1 MSKTSC
7 FADEILESH
16 ENDTLEA
23 DYLLRDI
30 TLANRKPNHA
40 ESVFFQQKLGWS
52 EKQVNDQMRRMNS
65 VLRLQAIAGTP
76 ADRQA
81 STTEAETSADVLS
94 KEEPKLESKIAE
106 LQTKLEGLRRD
117 SRLSEKRVEEQS
129 QAVLQLRALV
139 PTHVMQ
145 RVQSEVGTIA
155 NTLRREV
162 LDVESRISELQC
174 CLTPAKYADENSYLE
189 ALKRSFRDAVT
200 VIDADRIRV
209 IKLSPAWAVIRR
221 EIEVELFD
229 LQAQLPDMRAAHAA
243 ALEAAEAPLDYYSSN
258 QPAS

>member
-81 STTEAETSADVLS
+81 ATTEAETSADILA
-94 KEEPKLESKIAE
+94 KEQPKLESKISE
-106 LQTKLEGLRRD
+106 LQSKLEALQRD
-117 SRLSEKRVEEQS
+117 ARLSQKRCEEQTQAVQQLRTMCPQHIQQRVES
-129 QAVLQLRALV
+129 K
-139 PTHVMQ
+139 
-145 RVQSEVGTIA
+145 VGTIA

-162 LDVESRISELQC
+162 LDVESRISELEN
-174 CLTPAKYADENSYLE
+174 CLTPAKHQNQSLYLE
-189 ALKRSFRDAVT
+189 ALRRSFREAVNAHVEGRSLT
-200 VIDADRIRV
+200 YR
-209 IKLSPAWAVIRR
+209 LSPAWPTIRS
-221 EIEVELFD
+221 EIEAELSD
-229 LQAQLPDMRAAHAA
+229 LQAKLPGLRASYDDAI
-243 ALEAAEAPLDYYSSN
+243 ETAEMPLNFYTSGQTES
-258 QPAS
+258 